1 MKIWHCNIIYKMEK
15 DNKQIFMTKIDAY
28 CRENSP
34 KNHTINLNWATGS
47 QPADL
52 HLVHLNANSYSEPN
66 GPSILNKFS
75 SFTLVSQLDTHS
87 YSFKAS
93 LSN

>member
-1 MKIWHCNIIYKMEK
+1 MEE
-15 DNKQIFMTKIDAY
+15 DNKQILITKIDAY

-34 KNHTINLNWATGS
+34 KNHNISLNRATGS

-52 HLVHLNANSYSEPN
+52 HLVYLNANSYSEPN
-66 GPSILNKFS
+66 GPSILNTYS
-75 SFTLVSQLDTHS
+75 SFTLVSQSDTHS